1 MEWTRA
7 SSKGIS
13 VKVDVE
19 GRIYL
24 PSDLR
29 VDINLDPGE
38 QLEVYITEQGDLL
51 LRRSSSRH
59 SRHQNKGTK
68 NTAPVISKVSD
79 G

>member
-1 MEWTRA
+1 MEWTKA

-13 VKVDVE
+13 VKMDVE

-29 VDINLDPGE
+29 GEINLDSGE

-59 SRHQNKGTK
+59 SRHQNKGTQEA
-68 NTAPVISKVSD
+68 APVISRVSD